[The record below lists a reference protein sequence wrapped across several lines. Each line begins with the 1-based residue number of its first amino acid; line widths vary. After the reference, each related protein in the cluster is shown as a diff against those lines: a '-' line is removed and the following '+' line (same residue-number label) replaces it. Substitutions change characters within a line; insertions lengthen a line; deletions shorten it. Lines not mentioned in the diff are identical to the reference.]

1 VTMRGRVPTLKPSIR
16 TLGGRSLPV
25 GGKQPAQHIRNTE
38 HVAWREA
45 VLRRAGHACEI
56 CGRTNTRLFADHI
69 QEVKDGGS
77 LLDLANGQCLCGSCH
92 TKKTLKEKMKR
103 YGLADGQGGDDD
115 LREPK
120 AMSAMVPIRI
130 IFLEI
135 YAHRDRAKR

>member
-1 VTMRGRVPTLKPSIR
+1 MTMRSRVPTLKPGLR
-16 TLGGRSLPV
+16 TLAGRSLPV
-25 GGKQPAQHIRNTE
+25 EGKQPVQHIRNLE

-77 LLDLANGQCLCGSCH
+77 LLDLANGQCLCGACH

-103 YGLADGQGGDDD
+103 YGLFDQD
-115 LREPK
+115 
-120 AMSAMVPIRI
+120 
-130 IFLEI
+130 
-135 YAHRDRAKR
+135 